1 MGHLGRRKER
11 RLAAL
16 EELRQVR
23 RLVTEDVT
31 VFGEQLADLHVETM
45 TTELDDD
52 MRGDYQRALDLYD
65 VAKHALTGARAAE
78 DVAAVRAVE
87 PVLNDGR
94 FHLACVLAR
103 RDDVE
108 LPERRQPC
116 FFNPQHGPAVADLSW
131 TPPGGVERQ
140 VPVCRS
146 DKRRLDGGDD
156 PEIRLVRVGDRY
168 LPWHEA
174 QPLSPGGVFS
184 STAALAGGRAHI
196 SSGSGSALTDQHVAE
211 AHMRAGHNPGNSPT
225 GIGGGGMGI

>member
-1 MGHLGRRKER
+1 MGYLGRRKER

-45 TTELDDD
+45 ATELDDD

-65 VAKHALTGARAAE
+65 VAKHALTGAQAAE

-103 RDDVE
+103 RDGVE
-108 LPERRQPC
+108 LPERREPC
-116 FFNPQHGPAVADLSW
+116 FFNPQHGPAVADLPW

-140 VPVCRS
+140 VPVCRA

-168 LPWHEA
+168 MPWHEA

-184 STAALAGGRAHI
+184 STAALAGGRAHV
-196 SSGSGSALTDQHVAE
+196 SSGSGSALTDKHVAE
-211 AHMRAGHNPGNSPT
+211 AHLRAGHNPGNSPT
-225 GIGGGGMGI
+225 GLGGGGMGI